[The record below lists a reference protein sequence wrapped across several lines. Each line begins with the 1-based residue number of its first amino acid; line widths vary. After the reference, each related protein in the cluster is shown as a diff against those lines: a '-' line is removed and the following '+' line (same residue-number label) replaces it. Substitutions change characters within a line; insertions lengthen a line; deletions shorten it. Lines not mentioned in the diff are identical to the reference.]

1 MRLGNRIRLPHQ
13 RDQLDLLVLS
23 DPYRHLNH
31 HYQRDLLVR
40 LDPSVLWVLSLRQ
53 VC

>member
-1 MRLGNRIRLPHQ
+1 MRLGSQIRLPHQ
-13 RDQLDLLVLS
+13 RNQLDPLVLS
-23 DPYRHLNH
+23 DPYPHLNH

-40 LDPSVLWVLSLRQ
+40 LDPLVLWVLLHPK